1 VVIAAEQ
8 LDSKAAYVACSRG
21 RYEAR
26 IFAPEKKHLFEGLK
40 RPADRLAATDV
51 VGSSREAFWRYSVH
65 VARKRANENAVLFHA
80 VLNRPKTLG
89 IEMVQ

>member
-26 IFAPEKKHLFEGLK
+26 IFAPEKKHLFDGLK

-51 VGSSREAFWRYSVH
+51 VGSSRKAFWQHSEYI
-65 VARKRANENAVLFHA
+65 ARQRAAEDAILFHA

>member
-26 IFAPEKKHLFEGLK
+26 IFAPEKRHLFEGLK

-51 VGSSREAFWRYSVH
+51 IGSSREAFWRYNEH
-65 VARKRANENAVLFHA
+65 VVRQRADENAIFFHA

-89 IEMVQ
+89 IDMVQ